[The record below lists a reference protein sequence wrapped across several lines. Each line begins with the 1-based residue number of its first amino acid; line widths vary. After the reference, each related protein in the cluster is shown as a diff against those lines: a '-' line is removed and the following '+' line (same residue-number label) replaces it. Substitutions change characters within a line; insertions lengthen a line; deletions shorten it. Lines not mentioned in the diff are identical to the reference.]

1 MKSKRSA
8 RKATWLAFGLVVMSA
23 LTVTAV
29 DTTSIPDAVESAI
42 PKDVRELRSVRV
54 RGANSEL

>member
-29 DTTSIPDAVESAI
+29 DTTSIPDAVESAV
-42 PKDVRELRSVRV
+42 PKDVRELRSVRT
-54 RGANSEL
+54 RC